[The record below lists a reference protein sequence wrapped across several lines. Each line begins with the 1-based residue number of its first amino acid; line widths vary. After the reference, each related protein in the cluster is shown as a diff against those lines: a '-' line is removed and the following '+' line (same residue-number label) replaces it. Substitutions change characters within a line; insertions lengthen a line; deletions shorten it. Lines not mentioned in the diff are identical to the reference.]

1 MFVWS
6 SIHRSFTGT
15 GEELCHEFR
24 SRKAIATA
32 STSDPLLRGGREP
45 FGLSRC
51 TFMSCTRCH
60 DLSAHLYVYSETQSI
75 CIETGCVGHSRSKL
89 QKAICSKSSVMG
101 CFVISFLLVMRP
113 HT

>member
-6 SIHRSFTGT
+6 SIHRSFTRT
-15 GEELCHEFR
+15 GEELCHDFR

-32 STSDPLLRGGREP
+32 STSVPPLWGGREL

-51 TFMSCTRCH
+51 TFVTCTRCQA
-60 DLSAHLYVYSETQSI
+60 LCAHLYVYSETQSI

-89 QKAICSKSSVMG
+89 QNAICSKSSVMG